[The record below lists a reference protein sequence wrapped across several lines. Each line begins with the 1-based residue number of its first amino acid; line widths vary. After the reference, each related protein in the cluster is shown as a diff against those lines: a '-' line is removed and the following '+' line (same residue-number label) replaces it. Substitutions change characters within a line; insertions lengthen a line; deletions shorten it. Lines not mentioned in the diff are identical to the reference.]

1 MSAASPAPV
10 QPEPGADSR
19 VLFLTEVINC
29 NDGIATYCQTLAAG
43 LKRRG
48 VHVHLISGPVRA
60 DATSERKRML
70 LEEAMEEWHVYEGMR
85 RFPSPSL
92 VRRVVAYVREKRI
105 AAINAHGLGMLCLG
119 KLVATLTGV
128 PLVGTYHQ
136 SVLGGLETV
145 RRDAN
150 RKFGAAQELY
160 LSLFFPD
167 WLVVLSDESVRFL
180 RQHRIPHKKRV
191 TKVAAGTDLAHFYP
205 PSPAEGAAAR
215 AQFGFEPDELVC
227 VLPARLAWV
236 KGPDILIDAV
246 RLLRAERPA
255 LKVRCLFVGSGGAD
269 REREIGAYAARDGAE
284 DAAAFRFAGFMSDV
298 RPALWASD
306 LFVLPSRFEGFAIG
320 AVEAMAAGLVPV
332 RTLTGGTT
340 EQIVDGETGFI
351 VPHEDPRALAD
362 AIVRLS
368 DPTLRKQMAARNVE
382 RAHRLF
388 GIPAM
393 IDAILPLY
401 GLIGNA
407 ARRV

>member
-1 MSAASPAPV
+1 MSAAPPAAV
-10 QPEPGADSR
+10 RHERGADRS
-19 VLFLTEVINC
+19 VLFLAEVINC

-43 LKRRG
+43 LKERG
-48 VHVHLISGPVRA
+48 VRVYLISGQVRA
-60 DATSERKRML
+60 DAKSERKRQL
-70 LEEAMEEWHVYEGMR
+70 LDEALEEWHVYEGMK
-85 RFPSPSL
+85 RFPAPAL
-92 VRRVVAYVREKRI
+92 VRRVAAFVRERRI
-105 AAINAHGLGMLCLG
+105 DAINAHGLGMLALG
-119 KLVATLTGV
+119 KMVALLTGV

-150 RKFGAAQELY
+150 KKFGAVQELY

-180 RQHRIPHKKRV
+180 RQHRIPHKRRV
-191 TKVAAGTDLAHFYP
+191 TKVLAGTDLTHFHP
-205 PSPAEGAAAR
+205 PTPAERDAAR
-215 AQFGFEPDELVC
+215 AQFGLAPDELVC

-236 KGPDILIDAV
+236 KGHDILIDAV
-246 RLLRAERPA
+246 RLLRAERPG
-255 LKVRCLFVGSGGAD
+255 LKVVCLFVGSGGED
-269 REREIGAYAARDGAE
+269 REREIGAYAARDGAA
-284 DAAAFRFAGFMSDV
+284 DVAAFRFVGFMSDV

-340 EQIVDGETGFI
+340 YQIVDGETGYI
-351 VPHEDPRALAD
+351 VPHEDAHALAE
-362 AIVRLS
+362 AILRLA
-368 DPTLRKQMAARNVE
+368 DPAARADMAARNVE
-382 RAHRLF
+382 RANRLF

-401 GLIGNA
+401 RIDAA
-407 ARRV
+407 ARA